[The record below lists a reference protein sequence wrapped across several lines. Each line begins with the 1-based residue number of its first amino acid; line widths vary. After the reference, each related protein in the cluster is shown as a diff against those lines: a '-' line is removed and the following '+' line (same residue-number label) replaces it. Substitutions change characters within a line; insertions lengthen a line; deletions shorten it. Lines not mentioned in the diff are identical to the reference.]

1 MYTVGAYYMAKI
13 ILETPILLLIPM
25 VYQLIIY
32 FGIGLTI
39 TAKQFFL
46 FYATLLLIVQS
57 SASFG
62 YFMSSIFNKEE
73 MAVAF
78 APLVMMP
85 IMLFGGQFAN
95 ADNIQAWISWF

>member
-13 ILETPILLLIPM
+13 VIETPILLITPMLFSLI
-25 VYQLIIY
+25 VY

-39 TAKQFFL
+39 TAGQFFI
-46 FYATLLLIVQS
+46 FYAALLLIVQS

-73 MAVAF
+73 MAVSF
-78 APLVMMP
+78 APIVVMP
-85 IMLFGGQFAN
+85 LILFGG
-95 ADNIQAWISWF
+95 